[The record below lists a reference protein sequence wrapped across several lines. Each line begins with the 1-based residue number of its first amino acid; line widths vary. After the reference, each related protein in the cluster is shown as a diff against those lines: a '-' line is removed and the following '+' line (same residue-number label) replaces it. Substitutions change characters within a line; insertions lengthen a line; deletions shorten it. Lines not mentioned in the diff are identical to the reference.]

1 MLRAVLFDFDYTLGD
16 TTDGI
21 TAAINHALSEMGYDE
36 HTADEVRPTI
46 GLSLQEA
53 FWILTK
59 DNSTEAANEFYG
71 RFQPWAKKTLRPSAE
86 LLPGAGEL
94 ISSLKAHGFLIG
106 IVTTK
111 HRHQIVDILGKFGL
125 DRTFDVIIGSE
136 DVSRKKPDP
145 EGLQR
150 AVSTLGIRKEETLY
164 VGDSFVDA
172 EAAAR
177 ASVPFAAVLT
187 GTTSR
192 DRFGEYPT
200 AAVADDLY
208 GIADYIKSLPCIVKC
223 TPDETDAVT
232 DFYDSATAY
241 LEATVN
247 YPMWTH
253 GEYPARG
260 DVTEAI
266 ANGSQYAAFD
276 GDRVVGAFVM
286 DTDPRGD
293 YTVGNWSVYIPE
305 GEYLVVHALGVDHTM
320 ARRGIATEMMRYVL
334 DFAKRLSF
342 PAVRLDVVPTNTP
355 ARALY
360 EGLGFR
366 FAGIHDLDRGFEN
379 IPVFTLYEY
388 NIGTHFIDR

>member
-1 MLRAVLFDFDYTLGD
+1 MLRTVLFDFDYTLGD

-36 HTADEVRPTI
+36 HTSDEVRPTI
-46 GLSLQEA
+46 GLSLHEA
-53 FWILTK
+53 FRILTK
-59 DNSTEAANEFYG
+59 DMSPAAADEFYG

-86 LLPGAGEL
+86 LLPGAREL
-94 ISSLKAHGFLIG
+94 IFHLKSRGFTIG

-145 EGLQR
+145 EGLIK
-150 AVSTLGIRKEETLY
+150 ALSLLGIGKDEALY
-164 VGDSFVDA
+164 IGDSFVDA
-172 EAAAR
+172 EAASHAD
-177 ASVPFAAVLT
+177 VPFAAVLT
-187 GTTSR
+187 GTTPR
-192 DRFGEYPT
+192 ERFSEYPV

-208 GIADYIKSLPCIVKC
+208 GIADYICSRMRIIKC
-223 TPDETDAVT
+223 TPDELDAVA
-232 DFYDSATAY
+232 DFYDDATAH

-247 YPMWTH
+247 YPMWKH
-253 GEYPARG
+253 GEYPARR
-260 DVTEAI
+260 DVFQAI
-266 ANGSQYAAFD
+266 GCGSQYAAYD
-276 GDRVVGAFVM
+276 GDRVIGAFVI
-286 DTDPRGD
+286 DRDPRGN
-293 YTVGNWSVYIPE
+293 YTCGDWSAYIPE
-305 GEYLVVHALGVDHTM
+305 GEYLVVHALGIDHTM

-334 DFAKRLSF
+334 DFARRRRI

-360 EGLGFR
+360 EKLGFR
-366 FAGIHDLDRGFEN
+366 FAGIHDLDRSFEN

-388 NIGTHFIDR
+388 NFSEND